1 MLHEDAELALA
12 RGYLPAIDHYYE
24 ITDNQLE
31 YEFVIQNVRGGLSLQ
46 KTSDSPELTG
56 ADGKT
61 NAYSLQGARYNV
73 YKVGKKNDTSTD
85 AYVCTFTTDASG
97 KGIVTKYNSD
107 AGYYPVYGS
116 DNRIYEVRGVPVGC
130 WYYIA
135 ETGKKKGWNGNEYSY
150 AGGYIVNKEDKK
162 AASYYQ
168 KWIYLDKE
176 DGGIGVSE
184 NLEKYPKQQIDVLES
199 PITIGIQ
206 LHKSSAMKEIS
217 DMGGYTFANIQY
229 QVYMADKNGRPGTG
243 NLYVGTFTV
252 QKDGTG
258 IVTDINTKFIP
269 TGGNKTIVSLK
280 KKGTDTISGLPCGSY
295 YAKETKTN
303 RYYRLNTDPVK
314 KECLS
319 SGGRETG
326 KKRSSM

>member
-1 MLHEDAELALA
+1 MVA
-12 RGYLPAIDHYYE
+12 G
-24 ITDNQLE
+24 ITLRKQ
-31 YEFVIQNVRGGLSLQ
+31 
-46 KTSDSPELTG
+46 
-56 ADGKT
+56 
-61 NAYSLQGARYNV
+61 
-73 YKVGKKNDTSTD
+73 
-85 AYVCTFTTDASG
+85 
-97 KGIVTKYNSD
+97 
-107 AGYYPVYGS
+107 
-116 DNRIYEVRGVPVGC
+116 
-130 WYYIA
+130 
-135 ETGKKKGWNGNEYSY
+135 GKKKGWNGNEYSY

-162 AASYYQ
+162 RLPTIRSGSIWIRRMVESEFQ
-168 KWIYLDKE
+168 KIWRNIPSSRSMYWNRRLR
-176 DGGIGVSE
+176 SE
-184 NLEKYPKQQIDVLES
+184 FSFI
-199 PITIGIQ
+199 
-206 LHKSSAMKEIS
+206 KSSAMKEIS
-217 DMGGYTFANIQY
+217 DMGGYTFADIQY

-314 KECLS
+314 KNVCPVAE
-319 SGGRETG
+319 EKQE